1 MNSDDDYDNDDC
13 DADDKE
19 MCVFRHGK
27 RMCFITGSIRYL
39 TRPLKTYAMIVRFT
53 TAEPDI

>member
-13 DADDKE
+13 DADDDEE
-19 MCVFRHGK
+19 MCVFRYGK
-27 RMCFITGSIRYL
+27 NVLYNQCARAVRIKCYL
-39 TRPLKTYAMIVRFT
+39 LT